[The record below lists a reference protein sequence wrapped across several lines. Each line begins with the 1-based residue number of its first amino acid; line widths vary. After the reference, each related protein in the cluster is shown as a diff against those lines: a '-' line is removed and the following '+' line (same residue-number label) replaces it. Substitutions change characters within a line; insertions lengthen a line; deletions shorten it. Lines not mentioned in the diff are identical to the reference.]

1 MTDEERI
8 LFLLSLG
15 RTIDVPTL
23 PPDAFPLFAF
33 GLGTIGFLWAFLRSR
48 ALDRKHRREASSM
61 MPYGPSPARDARD
74 R

>member
-33 GLGTIGFLWAFLRSR
+33 GLGTSSGPFCGVARSTESIGG
-48 ALDRKHRREASSM
+48 RRV
-61 MPYGPSPARDARD
+61 P
-74 R
+74 